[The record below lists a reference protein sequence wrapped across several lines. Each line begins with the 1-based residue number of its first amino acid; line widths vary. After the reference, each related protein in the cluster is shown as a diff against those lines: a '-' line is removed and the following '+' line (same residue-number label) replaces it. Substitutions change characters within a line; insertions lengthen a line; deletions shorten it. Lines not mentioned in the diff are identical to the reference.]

1 MARRIILSSLALAL
15 FGVWN
20 LPAVAAPQTEKSKEP
35 EKSTAT
41 KKEDYYELF
50 KLLADTMDQVEQNY
64 VKPVDRREL
73 VEAAIQGMIS
83 KLDPYSGYV
92 GPEEVSNFRT
102 SVENEFGGI
111 GIQITMDDG
120 DLKVLSPLVGT
131 PAYRAGMMAGDRIV
145 EVDGLTTAG
154 MKLDDAIRHMKGPVG
169 TKVTLTIVRPGGNY
183 QIAIPRGKH
192 GARGAPPVFHRSSVE
207 PQKFTLTREM
217 IHVETVMGDRRGL
230 DDRWD
235 FILDHDMKI
244 GYIRVNSFSRDTAR
258 DLRQAL
264 EQLRAQKMKALV
276 LDLRFDPGGLLN
288 QAIEVCNLF
297 VSSGRIVSTSGRNSP
312 ERVWDARGTGAF
324 EGFPM
329 VVLVNRYSASASEI
343 VAACLQ
349 DHKRAAI
356 VGERTWGKGSVQNV
370 IELEDGRSVLKL
382 TTAAYRR
389 PSGKNIHRFPNSKDS
404 DEWGVTPDPGYVLK
418 LDDGELMDL
427 VRQRR
432 LRDIVQPHTRAVA
445 SADPAKKSPQPGAA
459 AKKAGPTGDSTTKP
473 AAAVKTAP
481 TATVLDKPARPVK
494 PPVDEKTGQ
503 WTAAAA
509 DEPAVDRQ
517 LQLALKS
524 LTKELARAES
534 K

>member
-1 MARRIILSSLALAL
+1 MARRIILSSLVLAL
-15 FGVWN
+15 LGIWN
-20 LPAVAAPQTEKSKEP
+20 LPAVAAPQAEKSKEP
-35 EKSTAT
+35 EKSTAA

-92 GPEEVSNFRT
+92 SPEEVSNFRT

-145 EVDGLTTAG
+145 EVDGVTTAG

-169 TKVTLTIVRPGGNY
+169 TKVTLTVVHAGGNPE
-183 QIAIPRGKH
+183 ITIPRGKH
-192 GARGAPPVFHRSSVE
+192 GARGALPVFHPSSIE
-207 PQKFTLTREM
+207 PLKFTLTREM

-235 FILDHDMKI
+235 FMLDHDKKI

-349 DHKRAAI
+349 DHKRALI
-356 VGERTWGKGSVQNV
+356 IGERTWGKGSVQNV
-370 IELEDGRSVLKL
+370 I
-382 TTAAYRR
+382 
-389 PSGKNIHRFPNSKDS
+389 
-404 DEWGVTPDPGYVLK
+404 
-418 LDDGELMDL
+418 
-427 VRQRR
+427 
-432 LRDIVQPHTRAVA
+432 
-445 SADPAKKSPQPGAA
+445 
-459 AKKAGPTGDSTTKP
+459 
-473 AAAVKTAP
+473 
-481 TATVLDKPARPVK
+481 
-494 PPVDEKTGQ
+494 
-503 WTAAAA
+503 
-509 DEPAVDRQ
+509 
-517 LQLALKS
+517 
-524 LTKELARAES
+524 
-534 K
+534 